1 MNMFFSVPFQY
12 VYVAVA
18 VVVVVLKFNLLA
30 NVFMLYFVVRVERK
44 NKMILKIVVANT
56 RRLVQKEL
64 LDISC
69 KFNFDHKIRLY

>member
-12 VYVAVA
+12 VYVA

-56 RRLVQKEL
+56 RRLFL
-64 LDISC
+64 C
-69 KFNFDHKIRLY
+69 KKNF